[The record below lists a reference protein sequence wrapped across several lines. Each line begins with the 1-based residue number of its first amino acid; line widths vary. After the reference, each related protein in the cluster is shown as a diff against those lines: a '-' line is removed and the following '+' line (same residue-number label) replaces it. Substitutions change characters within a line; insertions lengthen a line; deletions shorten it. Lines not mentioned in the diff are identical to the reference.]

1 MYAEGRGV
9 EQNDEQAV
17 FWSRKAGD
25 QGDDCGQFILG
36 VMYKTGRGVE
46 QDAVK
51 SVYWYRIS
59 AEGGNAS
66 AIAALKLLGIDSKN
80 N

>member
-1 MYAEGRGV
+1 
-9 EQNDEQAV
+9 
-17 FWSRKAGD
+17 
-25 QGDDCGQFILG
+25 
-36 VMYKTGRGVE
+36 MYKTGRGVE

-51 SVYWYRIS
+51 SVYWYRKS